1 MRLFLIGSGL
11 GGYLRSLLAMRTFA
25 VLCGLGGLFQV
36 LDLLETSTDILS
48 RGQGFGGILHYTF
61 LRSPSVLLQALPLAA
76 LLGAI
81 FSFSTLSR
89 QNEICAM
96 RAAGLPFRR
105 VLLALLPTAIVIGL
119 VHGALAEI
127 VVPKAQKALT
137 AWWASLPPSPD
148 KDPDTELLWFRTGGA
163 VVGVATVMPDGRRLD
178 DVRIYR
184 RDDLGNLLNRTV
196 AARAEYADGQ
206 WMLIDAVTTDLRAG
220 RNDQSQPVQPWTT
233 RLKPADLMRL
243 SASEPY
249 VSGVLATQVLA
260 GSQSGTKTDS
270 FYRTRIA
277 RAWSD
282 PLAALVMLLL
292 ATPVAIALTRGGA
305 GGAQVLGALGTGL
318 VFLLVNGLLSAL
330 GEAGTLA
337 PRLAAWLAPAL
348 FSLLGVVFVFRL
360 DRH

>member
-1 MRLFLIGSGL
+1 MRLFLIGSSL
-11 GGYLRSLLAMRTFA
+11 GSYLRGLLAMRSFA

-36 LDLLETSTDILS
+36 LDLLETSTEILS
-48 RGQGFGGILHYTF
+48 RGQGFAGIAHYTV

-105 VLLALLPTAIVIGL
+105 VLLALLPIAVAIGL

-127 VVPKAQKALT
+127 IVPKAQKALT
-137 AWWASLPPSPD
+137 AWWASLPPSAD

-163 VVGVATVMPDGRRLD
+163 VVGVATVLPDGKRLD
-178 DVRIYR
+178 QVRIYR
-184 RDDLGNLLNRTV
+184 RDELGNLVDRTV
-196 AARAEYADGQ
+196 AARAEYAAGQ
-206 WMLIDAVTTDLRAG
+206 WTLFDAVTTDLRAG
-220 RNDQSQPVQPWTT
+220 QRDLSQPVQPWATP
-233 RLKPADLMRL
+233 LKPADLMRL

-249 VSGVLATQVLA
+249 VSGVLASQVLA
-260 GSQSGTKTDS
+260 GSQAGTKTDS

-277 RAWSD
+277 RAYSD

-305 GGAQVLGALGTGL
+305 GGVQVLGALATGL

-337 PRLAAWLAPAL
+337 PRLAAWIAPAL
-348 FSLLGVVFVFRL
+348 FAAIGLVFVFRL

>member
-1 MRLFLIGSGL
+1 MRRFLFGSAL
-11 GGYLRSLLAMRTFA
+11 GGYLRNLLALRSFA

-36 LDLLETSTDILS
+36 LDLLENSTDILS
-48 RGQGFGGILHYTF
+48 RGQGFAGIAHYTL

-119 VHGALAEI
+119 LHGLLAEA
-127 VVPKAQKALT
+127 VVPKSQKALT

-163 VVGVATVMPDGRRLD
+163 VVGVATVKPDGRRLD
-178 DVRIYR
+178 DIRIYR
-184 RDDLGNLLNRTV
+184 RDELGRLLSRTV
-196 AARAEYADGQ
+196 AARAEYVDGQ
-206 WMLIDAVTTDLRAG
+206 WSLIDAVVTDLQAG
-220 RNDQSQPVQPWTT
+220 SHAPLQAALPWDT

-249 VSGVLATQVLA
+249 VSGGLAAQVLA
-260 GSQSGTKTDS
+260 GSQSGTKTDA

-277 RAWSD
+277 RAFSD
-282 PLAALVMLLL
+282 PLAAIVMLLL

-305 GGAQVLGALGTGL
+305 GGAQVLGALATGL
-318 VFLLVNGLLSAL
+318 VFLLINGLLSAL

-337 PRLAAWLAPAL
+337 PLLAAWIAPTLFVPLGLA
-348 FSLLGVVFVFRL
+348 FVYRL

>member
-1 MRLFLIGSGL
+1 MTKLFLPGSL
-11 GGYLRSLLAMRTFA
+11 GGYLRGLLAMRTFA
-25 VLCGLGGLFQV
+25 VLCALGGLFQV
-36 LDLLETSTDILS
+36 LDLLEISTDILS
-48 RGQGFGGILHYTF
+48 RGQGLLGIGHYTA

-81 FSFSTLSR
+81 FAFSTLSR

-105 VLLALLPTAIVIGL
+105 VLLALLPTVIVIGGL
-119 VHGALAEI
+119 HWLLAEVI
-127 VVPKAQKALT
+127 VPKSQKALT

-148 KDPDTELLWFRTGGA
+148 KDVDTELLWFRTAGA
-163 VVGVATVMPDGRRLD
+163 VVGVAQVLPDGHRLD

-184 RDDLGNLLNRTV
+184 RDDDGLLTSRVV
-196 AARAEYADGQ
+196 AARAEYANGA
-206 WMLIDAVTTDLRAG
+206 WTLVDAVSTDLRAG
-220 RNDQSQPVQPWTT
+220 STAAVAAAMPWDT

-249 VSGVLATQVLA
+249 VSSGLAAAVLA
-260 GSQSGTKTDS
+260 GNQSGIKTES

-277 RAWSD
+277 RALTD
-282 PLAALVMLLL
+282 PLAALIMLLI

-305 GGAQVLGALGTGL
+305 GGVQVLGALVCGL
-318 VFLLVNGLLSAL
+318 LFLLLNGMMAAL
-330 GEAGTLA
+330 GEAGTIS
-337 PRLAAWLAPAL
+337 PRLAAWSTPLA
-348 FSLLGVVFVFRL
+348 FSLLGLFFVQRL

>member
-1 MRLFLIGSGL
+1 MRLFLFGSAL
-11 GGYLRSLLAMRTFA
+11 GGYLRNLLALRSFA

-36 LDLLETSTDILS
+36 LDLLENSTDILS
-48 RGQGFGGILHYTF
+48 RGQGFAGIVHYTL

-105 VLLALLPTAIVIGL
+105 VLLALLPTAVAIGL
-119 VHGALAEI
+119 LHGLLAEA
-127 VVPKAQKALT
+127 VVPKSQKALT

-163 VVGVATVMPDGRRLD
+163 VVGVATVKPDGRRLD
-178 DVRIYR
+178 DIRIYR
-184 RDDLGNLLNRTV
+184 RDDLGRLLSRTV
-196 AARAEYADGQ
+196 AARAEYVDGQ
-206 WMLIDAVTTDLRAG
+206 WSLIDAVVTDLQAG
-220 RNDQSQPVQPWTT
+220 SHAPVQAALPWDT

-249 VSGVLATQVLA
+249 VSGGLAAQVLA
-260 GSQSGTKTDS
+260 GSQSGTKTDA

-277 RAWSD
+277 RAFSD
-282 PLAALVMLLL
+282 PLAAIVMLLL

-305 GGAQVLGALGTGL
+305 GGAQVLGALATGL
-318 VFLLVNGLLSAL
+318 VFLLINGLLSAL

-337 PRLAAWLAPAL
+337 PLLAAWIAPTL
-348 FSLLGVVFVFRL
+348 FVLLGLAFVYRL

>member
-1 MRLFLIGSGL
+1 MRRFLFGSAL
-11 GGYLRSLLAMRTFA
+11 GGYLRNLLALRSFA

-36 LDLLETSTDILS
+36 LDLLENSTDILS
-48 RGQGFGGILHYTF
+48 RGQGFAGIAHYTL

-105 VLLALLPTAIVIGL
+105 VLLALLPTAVAIGL
-119 VHGALAEI
+119 LHGLLAEA
-127 VVPKAQKALT
+127 VVPKSQKALT

-163 VVGVATVMPDGRRLD
+163 VVGVATVKPDGRRLD
-178 DVRIYR
+178 DIRIYR
-184 RDDLGNLLNRTV
+184 RDELGRLLSRTV
-196 AARAEYADGQ
+196 AARAEYVDGQ
-206 WMLIDAVTTDLRAG
+206 WSLIDAVVTDLQAG
-220 RNDQSQPVQPWTT
+220 SHAPLQAALPWDT

-249 VSGVLATQVLA
+249 VSGGLAAQVLA
-260 GSQSGTKTDS
+260 GSQSGTKTDA

-277 RAWSD
+277 RAFSD
-282 PLAALVMLLL
+282 PLAAIVMLLL

-305 GGAQVLGALGTGL
+305 GGAQVLGALATGL
-318 VFLLVNGLLSAL
+318 VFLLINGLLSAL

-337 PRLAAWLAPAL
+337 PLLAAWIAPTLFVPLGLA
-348 FSLLGVVFVFRL
+348 FVYRL

>member
-1 MRLFLIGSGL
+1 MRLFLIGSSL
-11 GGYLRSLLAMRTFA
+11 GGYLRGLLAMRFFA

-48 RGQGFGGILHYTF
+48 RGQGFAGILHYTF

-105 VLLALLPTAIVIGL
+105 VLLALLPTVIAIGL
-119 VHGALAEI
+119 IHGALAEI
-127 VVPKAQKALT
+127 IVPKAQKSLT
-137 AWWASLPPSPD
+137 AWWASLPPSQD
-148 KDPDTELLWFRTGGA
+148 KDPDTELLWFRTAGA

-178 DVRIYR
+178 QVRIYR
-184 RDDLGNLLNRTV
+184 RDELGKLLNRTV
-196 AARAEYADGQ
+196 AARAEYADGG
-206 WMLIDAVTTDLRAG
+206 WTLIDAVTTDLRAG
-220 RNDQSQPVQPWTT
+220 KREPVQAQLPWDT

-249 VSGVLATQVLA
+249 VSGGLAAQVLA

-277 RAWSD
+277 RAFAD
-282 PLAALVMLLL
+282 PLSALVMLML

-305 GGAQVLGALGTGL
+305 GGAQVLGALATGL

-330 GEAGTLA
+330 GEAGTVA
-337 PRLAAWLAPAL
+337 PRVAAWLAPAL
-348 FSLLGVVFVFRL
+348 FSLLGLGFVFRL

>member
-11 GGYLRSLLAMRTFA
+11 GAYLRGLLALRCFA

-48 RGQGFGGILHYTF
+48 RGQGFAGIAHYTL
-61 LRSPSVLLQALPLAA
+61 LRSPSVLLQAVPLAA

-105 VLLALLPTAIVIGL
+105 VLMALLPTVIAIGL
-119 VHGALAEI
+119 LHGLLAEV
-127 VVPKAQKALT
+127 VVPKSQKALT

-178 DVRIYR
+178 EVRIYR
-184 RDDLGNLLNRTV
+184 RDEAGRLLNRTV
-196 AARAEYADGQ
+196 ATRAEYADGQ
-206 WMLIDAVTTDLRAG
+206 WTLVDAVTTDLQAG
-220 RNDQSQPVQPWTT
+220 QHTPVQPALPWDT

-249 VSGVLATQVLA
+249 VSGGLAAQVLA

-277 RAWSD
+277 RAFSD
-282 PLAALVMLLL
+282 PLAAFVMLLL

-305 GGAQVLGALGTGL
+305 GGAQVLGALATGL

-330 GEAGTLA
+330 GEAGTMA
-337 PRLAAWLAPAL
+337 PPLAAWLAPTLFAL
-348 FSLLGVVFVFRL
+348 IGLVFVFRL

>member
-11 GGYLRSLLAMRTFA
+11 GAYLRGLLAMRVFA

-48 RGQGFGGILHYTF
+48 RGQGFAGILHYTL

-105 VLLALLPTAIVIGL
+105 VLLALLPTVIMIGL

-127 VVPKAQKALT
+127 VVPKAQKSLT

-148 KDPDTELLWFRTGGA
+148 KDPDTELLWFRTAGA

-178 DVRIYR
+178 AVRIYR
-184 RDDLGNLLNRTV
+184 RDEAGRLLNRTV
-196 AARAEYADGQ
+196 AARAEYADGR
-206 WMLIDAVTTDLRAG
+206 WTLIDAVSTDLLEG
-220 RNDQSQPVQPWTT
+220 RDAPVVAALPWDT

-249 VSGVLATQVLA
+249 VSGVLASQVLA

-270 FYRTRIA
+270 FYRTRVA

-305 GGAQVLGALGTGL
+305 GGAQVLGALATGL
-318 VFLLVNGLLSAL
+318 VFLLANGLLSAL
-330 GEAGTLA
+330 GEAGTMA

-348 FSLLGVVFVFRL
+348 FSVLGLVFVVRL

>member
-1 MRLFLIGSGL
+1 MNLFLIGSGL
-11 GGYLRSLLAMRTFA
+11 GHYLRSLLAIRSFA

-36 LDLLETSTDILS
+36 LDLLETSTDILG
-48 RGQGFGGILHYTF
+48 RGQGLPGILHYTV

-105 VLLALLPTAIVIGL
+105 VLLALLPVAIAIGL
-119 VHGALAEI
+119 LHGALAEI
-127 VVPKAQKALT
+127 IVPRAQKALT
-137 AWWASLPPSPD
+137 AWWASLPPSAD

-163 VVGVATVMPDGRRLD
+163 VVGVAAVLPDGRRLD
-178 DVRIYR
+178 EVRIYR
-184 RDDLGNLLNRTV
+184 RDERGNLVDRTV

-206 WMLIDAVTTDLRAG
+206 WTLFDAVTTDLRAG
-220 RNDQSQPVQPWTT
+220 RRDLSQPVQPWAT

-243 SASEPY
+243 SAAEPY
-249 VSGVLATQVLA
+249 VSGGLASQVLA
-260 GSQSGTKTDS
+260 GNQSGTKTDS

-292 ATPVAIALTRGGA
+292 ASPVAIALTRGGA
-305 GGAQVLGALGTGL
+305 GGVQVLGALATGL

-330 GEAGTLA
+330 GEAGTMA
-337 PRLAAWLAPAL
+337 PRLAAWMAPAL
-348 FSLLGVVFVFRL
+348 FAGIGLLLMVRL

>member
-1 MRLFLIGSGL
+1 MRLLLIGSGL
-11 GGYLRSLLAMRTFA
+11 GAYLRGLLALRCFA

-48 RGQGFGGILHYTF
+48 RGQGFPGIAQYTA

-105 VLLALLPTAIVIGL
+105 VLLALLPTVVAIGVLHGL
-119 VHGALAEI
+119 LAEV
-127 VVPKAQKALT
+127 VVPRAQKALT

-148 KDPDTELLWFRTGGA
+148 KDPDTELLWFRTAGA

-178 DVRIYR
+178 EVRIYR
-184 RDDLGNLLNRTV
+184 RDDAGRLLSRTV

-206 WMLIDAVTTDLRAG
+206 WTLIDAQPTDLQAG
-220 RNDQSQPVQPWTT
+220 RHEPVQARLPWDT

-249 VSGVLATQVLA
+249 VSGGLAAQVLA

-305 GGAQVLGALGTGL
+305 GGAQVLGALATGL

-330 GEAGTLA
+330 GEAGSIA
-337 PRLAAWLAPAL
+337 PQTAAWLAPAL
-348 FSLLGVVFVFRL
+348 FALLGLVFVFRL